1 MVYKGRY
8 YGWGWL
14 FALLWLLVYFLW
26 PFKSTASTESDYP
39 SSSVSNEIIERNFN

>member
-14 FALLWLLVYFLW
+14 FALLWLLIYFLW
-26 PFKSTASTESDYP
+26 PFSNSTASENSDASFP
-39 SSSVSNEIIERNFN
+39 VVAIHNENTF